1 MRIESSVTSISWIP
15 SEAVTGVNKVIFES
29 GFTHYDNPPPDVVDD
44 LEALRAADGFR
55 FANRLSAWIEVEDG
69 RVVDAGYT
77 GGGIMGSTT
86 IRVGKAATFAAV
98 GLPDLQREHDDRGTS
113 VQFVQT
119 AGGRT
124 ALPAPRRVNHPPFM
138 QFQSPTVWTTLTLT
152 IGLDG
157 ATSFDLTGA
166 SPFPR
171 HWVYDAEGKLAQ
183 KAGLANF
190 KEWYRNAFGK
200 HTPWGD
206 EDSKVL
212 VTAVETALE
221 RELSQLIMQGGGK
234 PKVKKVRSGKTLVE
248 QGEPGSDLFLLLDGV
263 LTVEVDGEPM
273 AEVGPGA
280 VLGERA
286 LLEGGTRTS
295 TLRAATKCRVAMAPG
310 DQVDREALIELSSGH
325 RREDER

>member
-15 SEAVTGVNKVIFES
+15 SEAVTGVNKVMFES
-29 GFTHYDNPPPDVVDD
+29 GFVHYDKPPPDVVDD

-55 FANRLSAWIEVEDG
+55 FANRLSAWIEVEGG
-69 RVVDAGYT
+69 RVIDTGYD
-77 GGGIMGSTT
+77 GGGLMGSTT
-86 IRVGKAATFAAV
+86 IRAGKSATFAAID
-98 GLPDLQREHDDRGTS
+98 LPDLQREPDDRGTS
-113 VQFVQT
+113 VQFAQT
-119 AGGRT
+119 TGGRT

-138 QFQSPTVWTTLTLT
+138 QFQAPTVWTTLTLT
-152 IGLDG
+152 IGVDG
-157 ATSFDLTGA
+157 TSSFELTGA

-190 KEWYRNAFGK
+190 KEWFRHAFGK

-221 RELSQLIMQGGGK
+221 RELSQLIMRGGAK
-234 PKVKKVRSGKTLVE
+234 PKVKKVRAGKTLVE

-263 LTVEVDGEPM
+263 LSVEVDGEPM

-286 LLEGGTRTS
+286 LLEGGNRTS
-295 TLRAATKCRVAMAPG
+295 TLRAATKCRVARAPG
-310 DQVDREALIELSSGH
+310 DQVDREALIELSAGH